1 MSEGRWDV
9 KTENLL
15 FEIGTEEI
23 PASFIPAALRDMERL
38 AEEGLKEF
46 GLSFEKISCFGTPRR
61 LVLFVKDL
69 PDCQPDREEEIT
81 GPSERIAF
89 NPDGTLTKAGEGFLR
104 AQGMGKDD
112 LFIKDT
118 GKGRCLAVRKLIKG
132 EGTKDILASFLPSL
146 VSKIPFPKTM
156 KWGVSSFRF
165 VRPIRWIV
173 ALFGNSVIPFEIAGV
188 KSGRLSLGHRFMAP
202 AAFEVTAD
210 IGSYIEALRCRFVIV
225 DIKER
230 RDMLIEEVERAAL
243 QTGGFI
249 LKDDEL
255 VDLNTN
261 LTEYPS
267 AVCGSFDER
276 FLRLPSEVL
285 ITSMKEHQKYFAV
298 VDSSGGLR
306 PNFVAVNNTRSPDE
320 DVVKRGHERVLRARL
335 TDAAF
340 FFEEDMKV
348 PLYERVSALSGIIFN
363 QRLGTMLDKTNRVRE
378 LALYI
383 AKILAPDRLDMV
395 DRAAYLSKAD
405 LLTGMVGEFP
415 ALQGVM
421 GREYAIRSGEAQEV
435 ALAIEEHYMPI
446 RAGGDLPKTAIGAI
460 LGMADKIDT
469 ICGMF
474 AIGLQPSGAQDPYAL
489 RRLALGV
496 LLIIEDKGF
505 SVSIKALFT
514 EALARIK
521 RDIKD
526 ADFNLDQM
534 LSEVTAFFKGR
545 FLNNLTS
552 RGFRADIIE
561 AAVRVGFDDVADCL
575 KRVDA
580 ISRVRTRPE
589 FEPLSIAFKRVMNIL
604 KGFGG
609 GEVDPSLLVES
620 EENALFQA
628 YTGIKSEVMGLL
640 DSRQYEGALYML
652 LSLKPH
658 VDSFFDHVMVMVE
671 DNKIRMNRLSLL
683 WQISR
688 LFLRVGDLSAIAI
701 K

>member
-1 MSEGRWDV
+1 M